1 MISSIQAIHVS
12 RKRCNTHVLK
22 VLLYAK
28 VSVHLKGGGGIKRSI
43 FNELRNCVKFQ
54 RYAKEARHVEF
65 KQINF
70 NLCFIFLILNN
81 SRCLYGVHVHLI

>member
-12 RKRCNTHVLK
+12 RKRYNTYVLK
-22 VLLYAK
+22 VLLNRG
-28 VSVHLKGGGGIKRSI
+28 VSVHLKRGGVVLKEVF

-54 RYAKEARHVEF
+54 RYTKEVRNVEF

-70 NLCFIFLILNN
+70 KLCFIFSNLNN
-81 SRCLYGVHVHLI
+81 ARCRYGVHLI

>member
-22 VLLYAK
+22 VLLYRG
-28 VSVHLKGGGGIKRSI
+28 VSVHLKGEGVLKEVL
-43 FNELRNCVKFQ
+43 FNELRNYVKFQ
-54 RYAKEARHVEF
+54 RYAKEVRNVEF

-70 NLCFIFLILNN
+70 NLCFILLILNN
-81 SRCLYGVHVHLI
+81 ARCNGVHLI

>member
-22 VLLYAK
+22 VLLYRG
-28 VSVHLKGGGGIKRSI
+28 VSVHLKGEGVLKEVF

-54 RYAKEARHVEF
+54 RYAKEVKNVEF

-70 NLCFIFLILNN
+70 NSCFIFSNLNN
-81 SRCLYGVHVHLI
+81 ARYRYGVHLI

>member
-22 VLLYAK
+22 VLLYRG
-28 VSVHLKGGGGIKRSI
+28 VSVHLKGEGVLKEVF
-43 FNELRNCVKFQ
+43 FNELRNYVKFQ
-54 RYAKEARHVEF
+54 RYAKEVRNVEF

-70 NLCFIFLILNN
+70 KLCFIFSNLNN
-81 SRCLYGVHVHLI
+81 ARCRYGVHLI

>member
-22 VLLYAK
+22 VLLYRG
-28 VSVHLKGGGGIKRSI
+28 VSVHLKGGEGIKRSI

-54 RYAKEARHVEF
+54 RYAKEVRNVEF

-70 NLCFIFLILNN
+70 NLCFILLILNN
-81 SRCLYGVHVHLI
+81 ARCNGVHLI

>member
-1 MISSIQAIHVS
+1 MYMYQE
-12 RKRCNTHVLK
+12 KRYNTLVLK
-22 VLLYAK
+22 VLLYRG

-54 RYAKEARHVEF
+54 RYAKEVRNVEF

-70 NLCFIFLILNN
+70 NLCFILLILNN
-81 SRCLYGVHVHLI
+81 ARCNGVHLI

>member
-12 RKRCNTHVLK
+12 RKRYNTHVLK
-22 VLLYAK
+22 VLLYRG
-28 VSVHLKGGGGIKRSI
+28 VSVQLIGGGGGGIKRSI

-54 RYAKEARHVEF
+54 RYAEEVRNVEF

-70 NLCFIFLILNN
+70 NLCFILLILNN
-81 SRCLYGVHVHLI
+81 ARCNGVHLI